1 MIYFSIH
8 LSRCNFQLSSATTN
22 LGVRT
27 VPRRAAELKMTGPWS
42 CTKVSASGPTANGGS
57 GQAKSP
63 AVFLGKQSQ
72 RNCAMWGHKEKIYE
86 LSCTPKIDQHTPS
99 AEIKF
104 YSHLVSLKA
113 CSVSKRWNYMPV
125 GAPRISAATV
135 PKWCGDLGIGPNF
148 QKNKNSTLF
157 RPGNFTRT
165 CCTFLM

>member
-1 MIYFSIH
+1 MQIWTHTSRNRDLYLPIRDPLPLLEKHQGIMIYFSIH

-22 LGVRT
+22 LGIRT

-113 CSVSKRWNYMPV
+113 CSVSKR
-125 GAPRISAATV
+125 
-135 PKWCGDLGIGPNF
+135 
-148 QKNKNSTLF
+148 
-157 RPGNFTRT
+157 
-165 CCTFLM
+165 